1 MKFILEKRITLFY
14 VLLGS
19 ALVSILVF
27 FYYNAKKVRNANDI
41 LEHTQE
47 VLRMNNDVLLDIV
60 DMETGA
66 RGYLLTD
73 NDIFLEPYKNGRAS
87 INTNLAKLAF
97 LVCDNPNQMVRVKS
111 LKVASDARLVSV
123 NMQIDANKMNVL
135 NETDKEEI
143 ILNGKIL
150 TDKIRSIISEINT
163 EELGLLSLRKK
174 EIDKNRSSSQF
185 IFLVL
190 LVFIIF
196 IFVLISIILKNQKIR
211 NKELEAFTA
220 SKKLL
225 SNYSLSLIEA
235 SLDPLITLNTEGKIT
250 DMNEALV
257 NFTGISREK
266 LTGTDFFSYFTE
278 PEKARNV
285 YQEVFAKGSATDSPL
300 TLRHKDGKLTDV
312 LFNGSVYKDDVGNVL
327 GIVIVARDVTA
338 QKSLSKYSLS
348 LIEASLDP
356 LITINTEGKITD
368 MNEALANITGLT
380 RKELTG
386 TNFFD
391 YFTEPQKAREV
402 YEKVFATGS
411 VADFPL
417 SLRHKDRKLTDV
429 LFNGSVYKDDRGNVL
444 GAVVVARDIAEQKW
458 ATELRIV
465 NKELAFQND
474 EKGKRAAEL
483 GIANKELAFQ
493 NEEKEKRAAELFIAN
508 KELVFQNDE
517 KGKRADELGIANDEL
532 AFQNKEKEK
541 RAAELGIANVEL
553 AFQNKEK
560 EKRAAE
566 LGIANRELLFQN
578 KEKEKRAAELGIAN
592 KELLFQNDE
601 KEKRADELSIAN
613 DELAFQNKEKEKRAA
628 ELGIANVE
636 LAFQNKEKEKRAAEL
651 FLANKE
657 LLFQNEE
664 KEKRAGELSI
674 AIDELAYQNKE
685 KESRA
690 AELVLANE
698 ELAYQNEEKEKR
710 ASELVIAN
718 KELVFQNEEKEKRAS
733 ELILANEE
741 LVFQNEEKQK
751 RAAELVITDNEL
763 VYQIKEK
770 EKQEIANVEL
780 EAISD
785 SLKLA
790 SQYSLSL
797 IEASRDPLITIN
809 TEGKITDMNE
819 ALVNITGLERWELRG
834 TDFFDYFTEP
844 KKARNV
850 YKEVFAKGSVADS
863 PLTLRH
869 KDGKLTDVLFNGS
882 VYKDDKENVLGIV
895 IVARDVTAQKL
906 ASQYARSL
914 IEASLDPLFTINP
927 EGKITDMNEA
937 SVNITGIPHDK
948 LVGTDFFDYFTDPQK
963 AREVYQEVFAIGYV
977 ADYPLT
983 IRDENLTSVLLN
995 GSVYTDDRDNVLG
1008 VVVVARDIS
1017 DQKRI
1022 ETELIEA
1029 KVFAELATLIAEEAK
1044 GKAESATAIAENA
1057 VKAKQ
1062 QFLSNMSHEIR
1073 TPMNAII
1080 GFTKVVLKTE
1090 LTSKQKEYLTAIKM
1104 SGDALIVLINDIL
1117 DLAKVDAGKMVFQQT
1132 PFKLALSISAMLHLF
1147 ETKILEKNLLLIKE
1161 YDHNIPEV
1169 LVGDPVRLHQIILN
1183 LVSNAVKFTSEGKI
1197 TVSVHLLNEDDE
1209 KVSIEFSVSDTGIGI
1224 PENKIGNIFENF
1236 QQASSGTSRLYGGT
1250 GLGLA
1255 IVKQLVEP
1263 QGGTINVNSIIG
1275 EGSTFSFILSFLKTT
1290 EDAEIETEI
1299 EELDAEIKSI
1309 KVLVAEDIPLNQL
1322 LMKTLLDDF
1331 GFERDIAG
1339 NGLLAIEKLKEK
1351 TYDIILMDLQM
1362 PEMNGFEATE
1372 YIRNEMNSKIP
1383 IIALTADV
1391 TTVDLAKCRAVGM
1404 NDYIAKPVDER
1415 LLYNKIVGLVKK
1427 PTPVKYDKHEN
1438 DEHMGGIRSRCIDLD
1453 YLIRRTKSNPN
1464 LMMEMISL
1472 YLEQTPP
1479 LIRTMKQSF
1488 KDKDWHLLYSA
1499 VHKMIPSFAI
1509 MGISTDFEN
1518 MAKKVQEFASTQKQS
1533 EGISDLVLQL
1543 GNVCNQACEELEEE
1557 LLELKVQNHE

>member
-493 NEEKEKRAAELFIAN
+493 NEEKEKRAAEL
-508 KELVFQNDE
+508 
-517 KGKRADELGIANDEL
+517 
-532 AFQNKEKEK
+532 
-541 RAAELGIANVEL
+541 
-553 AFQNKEK
+553 
-560 EKRAAE
+560 
-566 LGIANRELLFQN
+566 
-578 KEKEKRAAELGIAN
+578 
-592 KELLFQNDE
+592 
-601 KEKRADELSIAN
+601 
-613 DELAFQNKEKEKRAA
+613 
-628 ELGIANVE
+628 GIANVE

-733 ELILANEE
+733 ELVIANKE
-741 LVFQNEEKQK
+741 LVFQNEEKEK
-751 RAAELVITDNEL
+751 RASELVITDNGL
-763 VYQIKEK
+763 VNQIKEK
-770 EKQEIANVEL
+770 KKQDIAIVGL

-1209 KVSIEFSVSDTGIGI
+1209 KVSIEFSVSDTGIGV

-1263 QGGTINVNSIIG
+1263 QG
-1275 EGSTFSFILSFLKTT
+1275 
-1290 EDAEIETEI
+1290 
-1299 EELDAEIKSI
+1299 
-1309 KVLVAEDIPLNQL
+1309 
-1322 LMKTLLDDF
+1322 
-1331 GFERDIAG
+1331 
-1339 NGLLAIEKLKEK
+1339 
-1351 TYDIILMDLQM
+1351 
-1362 PEMNGFEATE
+1362 
-1372 YIRNEMNSKIP
+1372 
-1383 IIALTADV
+1383 
-1391 TTVDLAKCRAVGM
+1391 
-1404 NDYIAKPVDER
+1404 
-1415 LLYNKIVGLVKK
+1415 
-1427 PTPVKYDKHEN
+1427 
-1438 DEHMGGIRSRCIDLD
+1438 
-1453 YLIRRTKSNPN
+1453 
-1464 LMMEMISL
+1464 
-1472 YLEQTPP
+1472 
-1479 LIRTMKQSF
+1479 
-1488 KDKDWHLLYSA
+1488 
-1499 VHKMIPSFAI
+1499 
-1509 MGISTDFEN
+1509 
-1518 MAKKVQEFASTQKQS
+1518 
-1533 EGISDLVLQL
+1533 
-1543 GNVCNQACEELEEE
+1543 
-1557 LLELKVQNHE
+1557 